1 MKKAAIIAAIVLVA
15 LGAVIFTGALFATG
29 FDFSKFQ
36 GDGQMTEK
44 IFTVNEDF
52 QTIEID
58 VKVSDVEFRHA
69 EDGVCKVVALE
80 SEKIYHTVAVENGTL
95 KINSVTEPQKWFDFS
110 WLSGKTPSVT
120 VWLPGNIYENL
131 NVSATTGDIR
141 IPAGFTF
148 GKSDVE
154 ASTGDVEISGGVRT
168 SLRVRTT
175 TGDIEIRDFDAWDMD
190 LEVST
195 GKITVKSVNCGYYS
209 VASMPSTVQYGQV
222 SIRVGTGALV
232 AEDLSC
238 GTLQSTGGTGRIQ
251 MKNVVTRN
259 GIFLKRGTGDI
270 RFESCDAENG
280 MITMETST
288 GDVRGSFK
296 TGKIFTAKSSTGHI
310 RVPDSTTGIPC
321 KITTSTGDIE
331 ITLD

>member
-1 MKKAAIIAAIVLVA
+1 MKKAAIIVAIVLTS
-15 LGAVIFTGALFATG
+15 LGAMIFTGALFATG
-29 FDFSKFQ
+29 FDFSKFS

-44 IFTVNEDF
+44 TFTVNEDF
-52 QTIEID
+52 RNIEID

-69 EDGVCKVVALE
+69 EDGICKVVALE

-110 WLSGKTPSVT
+110 WFSVKTPSVT
-120 VWLPGNIYENL
+120 VYLPESICGELKI
-131 NVSATTGDIR
+131 SATTGDIR
-141 IPAGFTF
+141 IPDGFAF
-148 GKSDVE
+148 EKAEVE
-154 ASTGDVEISGGVRT
+154 ASTGDVEIQGGFRT
-168 SLRVRTT
+168 MLWVKTT
-175 TGDIEIRDFDAWDMD
+175 TGDIRVRDISCWDMD

-238 GTLQSTGGTGRIQ
+238 GTLESTGGTGRIQ

-288 GDVRGSFK
+288 GEVRGSFK